1 LTDPAVRPP
10 TKYRRSGTT
19 TATGSGTSMPRIAAP
34 LAARRRVGEQVVDL
48 ILVGLE
54 DPDLHD
60 PVAQSPRCT
69 AWR

>member
-1 LTDPAVRPP
+1 LTDPAVRPR
-10 TKYRRSGTT
+10 TKYRRSETT
-19 TATGSGTSMPRIAAP
+19 TATASGTGMPRIAAP
-34 LAARRRVGEQVVDL
+34 LAAGRRVGEQVVDL

-60 PVAQSPRCT
+60 PVAQSPRCM